1 MSLMKTSMDFFIHTR
16 DVNYNDIIKPTAL
29 LDMFQD
35 LAGIHASELGVG
47 YDVLKEKNYAWV
59 ILYQRYEMNAI
70 PPYLDVVNL
79 TTWPKPKNRL
89 EFEREYLLK
98 DKKGN
103 ELAKGIS
110 NWVIIDLNT
119 RGLVRSDKIE
129 FNGEYENF
137 TNYPERCKRKLN
149 LNQNKSEGSFIYV
162 VTLEDLD
169 HNGHMNNARYSNII
183 ENNYY
188 TFGSK
193 KYIKEIEIAY
203 IKEAKYKDE
212 IRIEYFHEGNQIAFL
227 GYLNENELCFE
238 CLIGEEE
245 L

>member
-103 ELAKGIS
+103 ELAKG
-110 NWVIIDLNT
+110 D
-119 RGLVRSDKIE
+119 
-129 FNGEYENF
+129 
-137 TNYPERCKRKLN
+137 RK
-149 LNQNKSEGSFIYV
+149 SV
-162 VTLEDLD
+162 V
-169 HNGHMNNARYSNII
+169 
-183 ENNYY
+183 
-188 TFGSK
+188 
-193 KYIKEIEIAY
+193 
-203 IKEAKYKDE
+203 
-212 IRIEYFHEGNQIAFL
+212 
-227 GYLNENELCFE
+227 
-238 CLIGEEE
+238 
-245 L
+245 